1 VSFVTIGSVV
11 ASKFYDPQTEK
22 VSQSLVEKYVEM
34 LKKAETFQKGSCR
47 SFWHFFEGSQ

>member
-1 VSFVTIGSVV
+1 MSFVTIGSVV

-34 LKKAETFQKGSCR
+34 LKKAETFQKGR
-47 SFWHFFEGSQ
+47 FPMTENQK